1 MSAHPLNHP
10 LNHHNVASHPIRRTL
25 AKIIVKQRRRNHFM
39 QSISKL
45 FIFLGLYISCQ
56 VNLAETLNENKQS
69 LSI

>member
-1 MSAHPLNHP
+1 
-10 LNHHNVASHPIRRTL
+10 
-25 AKIIVKQRRRNHFM
+25 M